1 VTPLGSSSL
10 RLAAATLSAESS
22 GAGCHEHGARR
33 SLYYRATY
41 LLGTGFA
48 LLLVPRLAFKLFFSS
63 GEYGDVM
70 PRMAGAVIA
79 TLGMLVVQVIRHR
92 VDVLYP
98 TLVGARVFLC
108 AAWLGLLVYSHDVFF
123 GIVFIVVAAGMVWT
137 AIAYTIDKRAVRD
150 AR

>member
-1 VTPLGSSSL
+1 MSMD
-10 RLAAATLSAESS
+10 R
-22 GAGCHEHGARR
+22 ARR
-33 SLYYRATY
+33 SLYYPATY

-123 GIVFIVVAAGMVWT
+123 GIVFIVVAAWSGLPSPT
-137 AIAYTIDKRAVRD
+137 PSTSAPCATRASRPVRGP
-150 AR
+150 